1 MVYNPN
7 KFCAE
12 KIKFLHSHHGDM
24 QGSATAPR
32 EGHSCSSVLMLF
44 GCPLHFHF
52 CFLHPDIVSSNCYKF
67 FLWKS
72 EFFWRKNGP
81 EVF

>member
-12 KIKFLHSHHGDM
+12 KIKFLHSHHRDM

-32 EGHSCSSVLMLF
+32 EDRSCSSVLILF

-72 EFFWRKNGP
+72 EFLWRKNGP